1 MLPNFINTSITI
13 PFNFALEQLKQL
25 KIPSTFYIFF
35 YSLKTSNQ
43 ISDFQ
48 PERHE
53 TTN

>member
-1 MLPNFINTSITI
+1 MQPNFINRSITT
-13 PFNFALEQLKQL
+13 PFNFAFEQLKQL
-25 KIPSTFYIFF
+25 KIPSTFYFFF

>member
-1 MLPNFINTSITI
+1 MLPNSINRSLTI

-25 KIPSTFYIFF
+25 KIPSAFYFF
-35 YSLKTSNQ
+35 FHSLKTSNQ

-53 TTN
+53 TTK